1 MKFLVCIALLA
12 AVASAEPGVLG
23 YNSYGY
29 AAAPYGHHYA
39 TPVVKA
45 IAPVATSYANVH
57 SVHHAAPVAYGYG
70 HSPLAYNSYGRVY
83 GNAYNTY
90 PAASAYS
97 YGYKNYG
104 LHGLHY

>member
-1 MKFLVCIALLA
+1 MKFLVCIALLV
-12 AVASAEPGVLG
+12 AVAAAEPGYG

-29 AAAPYGHHYA
+29 GVAPYRQHY
-39 TPVVKA
+39 V
-45 IAPVATSYANVH
+45 APVATSYANVH
-57 SVHHAAPVAYGYG
+57 SVHRAAPVAYGYG

-97 YGYKNYG
+97 YGHRNYAHGYG